1 MFYHNHCTCSV
12 VFYFEYR
19 VLSGFFLDK
28 MDRFFIHISKK
39 WVKALYYLALTHF
52 LATILSTMPEK
63 ISKRKATPDSVLFFA
78 FANFYGQFV
87 NLPLRGFG
95 HDKLTLKSS
104 RKRSGTEDG
113 ELKTKCRVL
122 RFLLLHFSN

>member
-19 VLSGFFLDK
+19 VLSGCFLDK

-52 LATILSTMPEK
+52 LATILSTMPK
-63 ISKRKATPDSVLFFA
+63 QKC
-78 FANFYGQFV
+78 
-87 NLPLRGFG
+87 GFEYAQTALIEMIYI
-95 HDKLTLKSS
+95 K
-104 RKRSGTEDG
+104 
-113 ELKTKCRVL
+113 
-122 RFLLLHFSN
+122 N

>member
-19 VLSGFFLDK
+19 VLSGCFLDK

-52 LATILSTMPEK
+52 LATILSTMP
-63 ISKRKATPDSVLFFA
+63 FFLEA
-78 FANFYGQFV
+78 GIFFYDGYYHI
-87 NLPLRGFG
+87 FG
-95 HDKLTLKSS
+95 YIQT
-104 RKRSGTEDG
+104 
-113 ELKTKCRVL
+113 
-122 RFLLLHFSN
+122 

>member
-1 MFYHNHCTCSV
+1 LLV
-12 VFYFEYR
+12 Q
-19 VLSGFFLDK
+19 
-28 MDRFFIHISKK
+28 KK
-39 WVKALYYLALTHF
+39 KA
-52 LATILSTMPEK
+52 K
-63 ISKRKATPDSVLFFA
+63 KNTPVSVLFFA

-113 ELKTKCRVL
+113 GIKTKRRVF
-122 RFLLLHFSN
+122 RNK

>member
-19 VLSGFFLDK
+19 VLSGCFLDK

-39 WVKALYYLALTHF
+39 WVNALYYLALTHF

-63 ISKRKATPDSVLFFA
+63 ISKRKATPVSVLFFA

-113 ELKTKCRVL
+113 GIKTKRRVF
-122 RFLLLHFSN
+122 RNK